1 MNNAPFVLGA
11 IGSVVTLTLLFE
23 LLRRKHLR
31 EKYAVFWV
39 AVALATLVVALF
51 PQVLFWLAELVGVTV
66 PANLLFFMASMVLL
80 AVSIQ
85 HSHELGRLEEQA
97 RSLAEEI
104 ALLTMRLQQ
113 TQERTAG
120 EHSRDEQGE

>member
-1 MNNAPFVLGA
+1 MNAPFVLGA

-39 AVALATLVVALF
+39 AVALATLFIALV
-51 PQVLFWLAELVGVTV
+51 PQALYWLSDLAGVKV
-66 PANLLFFMASMVLL
+66 PANLLFFVASMVLL

-85 HSHELGRLEEQA
+85 HSHELGRLEEQT
-97 RSLAEEI
+97 RSLAEEV
-104 ALLTMRLQQ
+104 ALLSTRLLEAQKPV
-113 TQERTAG
+113 APGDSPG
-120 EHSRDEQGE
+120 ETDE

>member
-1 MNNAPFVLGA
+1 MSAPFVLGA
-11 IGSVVTLTLLFE
+11 IGSVITLALLYE

-39 AVALATLVVALF
+39 IVALATLFIAMV
-51 PQVLFWLAELVGVTV
+51 PQALFWLAELAGVEV
-66 PANLLFFMASMVLL
+66 PANLLFFVASMVLL

-85 HSHELGRLEEQA
+85 HSHELGRLEEQT

-104 ALLTMRLQQ
+104 ALLTTRPP
-113 TQERTAG
+113 ESKDPIVG
-120 EHSRDEQGE
+120 EDVPGGKCD